1 MSRLSTDAGRQN
13 MMGLQGAALMDA
25 IGGRQVGLP
34 RRTLISMAM
43 SGLRV
48 RMMRSVVTLVSVIL
62 AIAFL
67 CYMGMSNQLVYVLA
81 NKTQVPGLKM
91 EQIVSLQRASE
102 SLARYDF
109 VGAMSEAQ
117 RGEVGKL
124 LDVAPPDWAVVWHA
138 FSSHLSKKQKR
149 YLRKAVDRSGEAS
162 MASVAGDWS
171 LSDQRQYAR
180 RLRELV
186 EEQPYLWQDTVD
198 QMTAAHRRTIV
209 KAMHVRASDEGIA
222 LELKRLFEDRVGQ
235 PAGLSDS
242 QLLGLTILVQV
253 ASEHEQIGPLT
264 VVLAHERIRRQGAEI
279 EDLLRS
285 NRINAQE
292 MLSEGNPID
301 NWLILM
307 ALLTCAVGIANAMLM
322 SVSERIREIG
332 TMKCLGA
339 IDSLVV
345 KLFLIESGLMG
356 LFGSVL
362 GICLG
367 ILVALL
373 GGWLQFDRYGVGYFP
388 WGQGWTVIG
397 WSVLAGLVLAVAG
410 AVGPAIMAARMRPV
424 DALRVD
430 E

>member
-1 MSRLSTDAGRQN
+1 MSRFLAEAGRQN

-34 RRTLISMAM
+34 RRTLIRMAM

-48 RMMRSVVTLVSVIL
+48 RMMRSVVTLISVIL

-67 CYMGMSNQLVYVLA
+67 CYMGMSNKLVYVLA

-124 LDVAPPDWAVVWHA
+124 LDVAPPDWAAVWHV

-149 YLRKAVDRSGEAS
+149 YLRKVVDRSGEAS
-162 MASVAGDWS
+162 MASAAGDWS
-171 LSDQRQYAR
+171 QSDQHQYAH

-198 QMTAAHRRTIV
+198 QMTTAHRRTIV
-209 KAMHVRASDEGIA
+209 KAMHTRASDEGIA

-242 QLLGLTILVQV
+242 QLLGLAILVQV

-301 NWLILM
+301 SWLILM

-362 GICLG
+362 GIFLG

-373 GGWLQFDRYGVGYFP
+373 GGWLQFDHYGVGYFP
-388 WGQGWTVIG
+388 WGQGSTVIG